1 MDSVPEAAVSPSST
15 DGFLPR
21 LIGVIR
27 YPRTTFRAAAAAPRW
42 AGLVAGLALATAASQ
57 AMLLGTEV
65 GQTALVDQWERT
77 ALAFGQDVD
86 DARYAQV
93 QALSRNGPVY
103 GMATALIDGPV
114 LTVAVATLI
123 FMVFRGKANRAVSYS
138 QVLSVLAHASV
149 ILAIRQLVAA
159 PVSFARETTAS
170 ATSFGV
176 WFPTLDQASPIARF
190 VGALDVFVIW
200 WVVLVALGVSVLYAR
215 QTRPLAAA
223 FLGVYAGISL
233 LLAVTMTALGGTA

>member
-1 MDSVPEAAVSPSST
+1 M
-15 DGFLPR
+15 
-21 LIGVIR
+21 
-27 YPRTTFRAAAAAPRW
+27 
-42 AGLVAGLALATAASQ
+42 GLALATAASQ

-86 DARYAQV
+86 DARYAQF

-103 GMATALIDGPV
+103 GVATALIDGPV

-149 ILAIRQLVAA
+149 ILAIRQRSTSSSSGGWFWWRS
-159 PVSFARETTAS
+159 VSRYCTRDRHGRWQPRSWGSTPAS
-170 ATSFGV
+170 RCY
-176 WFPTLDQASPIARF
+176 LQ
-190 VGALDVFVIW
+190 
-200 WVVLVALGVSVLYAR
+200 
-215 QTRPLAAA
+215 
-223 FLGVYAGISL
+223 
-233 LLAVTMTALGGTA
+233 